1 MQFTELVPALSWKKE
16 KHSKEEKTK
25 THERTR
31 TKKHKNECN

>member
-16 KHSKEEKTK
+16 KHTKEKTK

-31 TKKHKNECN
+31 TKKHKDHCN